1 MENRKTNDRQL
12 ISLLGGIPELIG
24 DGYRLVQIGAH
35 RKELDRTAHG
45 TPMEGI
51 LPHYGAIAIHTG
63 TAGNPDG
70 ETFRITGYSVS
81 VLLVVYKKDPN
92 DGLEA
97 ILDYDT
103 EAQCPTPQ
111 EALKAGIEHLK
122 KGAGEELLKVLDGI
136 PIPGTGNQGTEQETN
151 TQETT
156 Q

>member
-51 LPHYGAIAIHTG
+51 LPHYGVIAIHTG

-70 ETFRITGYSVS
+70 GNVPHHR
-81 VLLVVYKKDPN
+81 LLGIGAPCRV
-92 DGLEA
+92 
-97 ILDYDT
+97 
-103 EAQCPTPQ
+103 Q
-111 EALKAGIEHLK
+111 ER
-122 KGAGEELLKVLDGI
+122 
-136 PIPGTGNQGTEQETN
+136 P
-151 TQETT
+151 
-156 Q
+156 